1 MSAELEILDVYAR
14 EILDS
19 RGNPT
24 VEAEL
29 TIENTQSKETVC
41 GRADV
46 PSGASTGQFEAVE
59 LRDDEKA
66 YPGKGVRKAV
76 ANVNGKI
83 AKQLIGKNALM
94 QNRIDEMMIELDG
107 TKNKSSL
114 GANAILG
121 VSMACARACAK
132 ALNLPLYRYLGG
144 CGKGTV
150 PVPMMNI
157 LNGGAHS
164 RNCIDFQEFMIMPVG
179 AVGIRQGL
187 QWCAEVYQEL
197 KKLLDQDGHSTGVGD
212 EGGFAPDL
220 KDTFEVLDYLM
231 KAVRNAGFEPGKD
244 ISFAM
249 DAAASELFQ
258 EDAAMYY
265 FPGETKSLVRK
276 NAKTVEQNQTQET
289 ECNCESTTIITEQV
303 KDGCICQTDCNCLT
317 PDTDG
322 QMIMRSTDE
331 MIDYY
336 EKLVD
341 KYPIVSIE
349 DPLDEEDWDGWQKIT
364 KRLGKRIMLVGDDL
378 FVTNVARLQRGINNG
393 CANAILI
400 KPNQIGSLSET
411 MLAIRTAKEHGYR
424 TIMSHRSGETE
435 DTFIADLA
443 VGMHTGFIKTGA
455 PCRSE
460 RVAKYNRLLR
470 IEEEL
475 EGCKDIISIR

>member
-1 MSAELEILDVYAR
+1 MSARLEIIDVHAR
-14 EILDS
+14 EIMDS

-24 VEAEL
+24 VEAEV
-29 TIENTQSKETVC
+29 TVENAVTGETVC
-41 GRADV
+41 ARADV

-59 LRDDEKA
+59 LRDGGKA
-66 YPGKGVRKAV
+66 YHGKGVGKAV
-76 ANVNGKI
+76 SNVNGRI
-83 AKQLIGKNALM
+83 AQMLVGKDALY
-94 QNRIDEMMIELDG
+94 QNRIDEMMLELDG
-107 TKNKSSL
+107 TQNKSSL
-114 GANAILG
+114 GANAVLG
-121 VSMACARACAK
+121 VSMACARACAD
-132 ALNLPLYRYLGG
+132 ALEMPLYRYLGG
-144 CGKGTV
+144 CGKGTI
-150 PVPMMNI
+150 PMPMMNI

-164 RNCIDFQEFMIMPVG
+164 KNCIDFQEFMIMPVG
-179 AVGIRQGL
+179 AKGIRQGL

-197 KKLLDQDGHSTGVGD
+197 KTLLDKDGYSTGVGD

-220 KDTFEVLDYLM
+220 KDTFEVLDYLV
-231 KAVRNAGFEPGKD
+231 KAVKNAGFEPGRD
-244 ISFAM
+244 ISFSM

-265 FPGETKSLVRK
+265 FPGETRSLIRK
-276 NAKTVEQNQTQET
+276 NARTIEQNNTQESECICEGTMVVT
-289 ECNCESTTIITEQV
+289 EEV
-303 KDGCICQTDCNCLT
+303 KEGCISQTDCCCLT

-331 MIDYY
+331 MIAYY

-341 KYPIVSIE
+341 KYPIISIE
-349 DPLDEEDWDGWQKIT
+349 DPLDEEDWDGWKKIT
-364 KRLGKRIMLVGDDL
+364 ERLGHKVMLVGDDL
-378 FVTNVARLQRGINNG
+378 FVTNVARLMRGINND

-400 KPNQIGSLSET
+400 KPNQIGSLTET

-443 VGMHTGFIKTGA
+443 VGMHTGYIKTGA

-475 EGCKDIISIR
+475 EG

>member
-1 MSAELEILDVYAR
+1 MSAKLEITDVYAR

-24 VEAEL
+24 LEAEVAVKNNE
-29 TIENTQSKETVC
+29 TKETVRA
-41 GRADV
+41 RADV
-46 PSGASTGQFEAVE
+46 PSGASTGQFEATE
-59 LRDDEKA
+59 LRDGGSA
-66 YPGKGVRKAV
+66 YHGKGVKKAV

-83 AKQLIGKNALM
+83 ANLLIGKNGLH
-94 QNRIDEMMIELDG
+94 QNRVDEQMIDLDG
-107 TKNKSSL
+107 TQNKSSL
-114 GANAILG
+114 GANAVLG
-121 VSMACARACAK
+121 VSMACARACAD
-132 ALNLPLYRYLGG
+132 ALKLPLYRYLGG
-144 CGKGTV
+144 CGKGTI

-164 RNCIDFQEFMIMPVG
+164 KNCIDFQEFMIMPVG
-179 AVGIRQGL
+179 ANGIRQGL

-197 KKLLDQDGHSTGVGD
+197 KKLLDQDGHSTGIGD

-220 KDTFEVLDYLM
+220 KDTFEVFDYLM
-231 KAVRNAGFEPGKD
+231 KAVKNAGYEPGRD
-244 ISFAM
+244 IAFTM

-265 FPGETKSLVRK
+265 FPGETKSLIHK
-276 NAKTVEQNQTQET
+276 NAKIIEQNQTQET
-289 ECNCESTTIITEQV
+289 ECNCEGTTVVTEEV
-303 KDGCICQTDCNCLT
+303 KDGCICEPDCNCLM

-331 MIDYY
+331 MISYY
-336 EKLVD
+336 EKLVE
-341 KYPIVSIE
+341 KYPIISIE
-349 DPLDEEDWDGWQKIT
+349 DPLDEEDWDGWKKIT
-364 KRLGKRIMLVGDDL
+364 EQLGKKIMLVGDDL
-378 FVTNVARLQRGINNG
+378 FVTNVTRLMRGIENG

-400 KPNQIGSLSET
+400 KPNQIGSLTET

-443 VGMHTGFIKTGA
+443 VGMHTGYIKTGA

-470 IEEEL
+470 IEEEI
-475 EGCKDIISIR
+475 DTQ

>member
-1 MSAELEILDVYAR
+1 MAAILKIMDVYAR
-14 EILDS
+14 EIMDS

-24 VEAEL
+24 VEAEV
-29 TIENTQSKETVC
+29 TVENQETGALVC

-46 PSGASTGQFEAVE
+46 PSGASTGQFEAME
-59 LRDDEKA
+59 LRDCDKD
-66 YPGKGVRKAV
+66 YHGKGVKKAV
-76 ANVNGKI
+76 SNVNGKI
-83 AKQLIGKNALM
+83 AHLLEGKDALK
-94 QNRIDEMMIELDG
+94 QNRVDELMIELDG
-107 TKNKSSL
+107 TQNKSSL
-114 GANAILG
+114 GANAVLG
-121 VSMACARACAK
+121 VSMACARASAD
-132 ALNLPLYRYLGG
+132 ALGLPLYRYLGG
-144 CGKGTV
+144 CGKGTI

-157 LNGGAHS
+157 LNGGCHS
-164 RNCIDFQEFMIMPVG
+164 RNNIDFQEFMIMPVG
-179 AVGIRQGL
+179 AKGIRQGL

-197 KKLLDQDGHSTGVGD
+197 KQLLDKDGHSTGVGD

-220 KDTFEVLDYLM
+220 KDTFEVLDYLV

-265 FPGETKSLVRK
+265 FPGETKSLIRK
-276 NAKTVEQNQTQET
+276 NARTLEQNDTQET
-289 ECNCESTTIITEQV
+289 ECNCEGTTVVTEEV
-303 KDGCICQTDCNCLT
+303 KDGCICEPDCNCLT

-336 EKLVD
+336 EKLVE

-349 DPLDEEDWDGWQKIT
+349 DPLDEEDWEGWKKIT
-364 KRLGKRIMLVGDDL
+364 ERLGRRIMLVGDDL
-378 FVTNVARLQRGINNG
+378 FVTNVIRLTRGINNG

-411 MLAIRTAKEHGYR
+411 MLAIRTAKEHGYK

-475 EGCKDIISIR
+475 EGGRGN

>member
-1 MSAELEILDVYAR
+1 MPARLEIIDVYAR
-14 EILDS
+14 EIMDS

-24 VEAEL
+24 VEAEVTVEHSL
-29 TIENTQSKETVC
+29 TGETVC
-41 GRADV
+41 ARADV

-59 LRDDEKA
+59 LRDGDKA
-66 YPGKGVRKAV
+66 YHGKGVHRAV
-76 ANVNGKI
+76 SNVNGRI
-83 AKQLIGKNALM
+83 AHLLMGKDALM
-94 QNRIDEMMIELDG
+94 QNRIDELMTDADG
-107 TKNKSSL
+107 TDNKSSL

-121 VSMACARACAK
+121 VSMACARASAA
-132 ALNLPLYRYLGG
+132 ALDIPLYRYLGG
-144 CGKGTV
+144 CGRGTI

-164 RNCIDFQEFMIMPVG
+164 RNNIDFQEFMIMPVG
-179 AVGIRQGL
+179 AKGIREGL
-187 QWCAEVYQEL
+187 RWCAEVYQEL
-197 KKLLDQDGHSTGVGD
+197 KILLDQDGHSTGV
-212 EGGFAPDL
+212 GFAPDL

-231 KAVRNAGFEPGKD
+231 KAVRNAGFEPGRD

-265 FPGETKSLVRK
+265 FPGETKSLFRK
-276 NAKTVEQNQTQET
+276 NAKIIEQNNTQET
-289 ECNCESTTIITEQV
+289 ECNCEGTTVVTEEV
-303 KDGCICQTDCNCLT
+303 KDGCICETDCSCLT
-317 PDTDG
+317 PDTNG

-349 DPLDEEDWDGWQKIT
+349 DPLDEEDWDGWKKIT

-378 FVTNVARLQRGINNG
+378 FVTNVTRLLRGINNE

-400 KPNQIGSLSET
+400 KPNQIGSLTET
-411 MLAIRTAKEHGYR
+411 ILAIRTAKEHGYR

-435 DTFIADLA
+435 DTFIADLS
-443 VGMHTGFIKTGA
+443 VGMHTGYIKTGA

-460 RVAKYNRLLR
+460 RVAKYNQLLR

-475 EGCKDIISIR
+475 EKSRDI

>member
-1 MSAELEILDVYAR
+1 MSARLEIIDVYAR

-24 VEAEL
+24 VEAEVTVEHSL
-29 TIENTQSKETVC
+29 TGETVC
-41 GRADV
+41 ARADV
-46 PSGASTGQFEAVE
+46 PSGASTGQFEAME
-59 LRDDEKA
+59 LRDGEKA
-66 YPGKGVRKAV
+66 YHGKSVHRAV
-76 ANVNGKI
+76 SNVNGRI
-83 AKQLIGKNALM
+83 AHLLVGKDALM
-94 QNRIDEMMIELDG
+94 QNRIDELMTDADG
-107 TKNKSSL
+107 TGNKSSL

-121 VSMACARACAK
+121 VSMACARACAD
-132 ALNLPLYRYLGG
+132 ALKIPLYRYLGG
-144 CGKGTV
+144 CGRGTI

-164 RNCIDFQEFMIMPVG
+164 RNNIDFQEFMIMPVG
-179 AVGIRQGL
+179 AKGIREGL

-197 KKLLDQDGHSTGVGD
+197 KKLLDNDGHSTGVGD

-231 KAVRNAGFEPGKD
+231 KAVKNAGFEPGRD

-265 FPGETKSLVRK
+265 FPGETKSLIRK
-276 NAKTVEQNQTQET
+276 NAKTIEQNNMEET
-289 ECNCESTTIITEQV
+289 ECCCESTTVVTQQV
-303 KDGCICQTDCNCLT
+303 KDGCICEPECSCLT

-341 KYPIVSIE
+341 KYPIISIE
-349 DPLDEEDWDGWQKIT
+349 DPLDEEDWDGWKKIT

-378 FVTNVARLQRGINNG
+378 FVTNVTRLLRGINND

-400 KPNQIGSLSET
+400 KPNQIGSLTET
-411 MLAIRTAKEHGYR
+411 MLAIRTAKEHGYH

-443 VGMHTGFIKTGA
+443 VGMHTGYIKTGA

-460 RVAKYNRLLR
+460 RVAKYNQLLR

-475 EGCKDIISIR
+475 EKSRDI

>member
-1 MSAELEILDVYAR
+1 MSARLEIIDVYAR
-14 EILDS
+14 EIMDS

-24 VEAEL
+24 VEAEV
-29 TIENTQSKETVC
+29 TVADSVTGEITC
-41 GRADV
+41 ARADV
-46 PSGASTGQFEAVE
+46 PSGASTGQFEAME
-59 LRDDEKA
+59 LRDGGKE
-66 YPGKGVRKAV
+66 YHGKGVRKAV
-76 ANVNGKI
+76 SNVNGRI
-83 AKQLIGKNALM
+83 AQLLCGKDALH
-94 QNRIDEMMIELDG
+94 QSRIDGQMIDLDG
-107 TKNKSSL
+107 TGNKSSL
-114 GANAILG
+114 GANAVLG
-121 VSMACARACAK
+121 VSMACARASAD
-132 ALNLPLYRYLGG
+132 ALKLPLYRYLGG
-144 CGKGTV
+144 CGKGTI

-164 RNCIDFQEFMIMPVG
+164 KNCIDFQEFMIMPVG
-179 AVGIRQGL
+179 AKGIRQGL

-220 KDTFEVLDYLM
+220 KNTFEVLDYLM
-231 KAVRNAGFEPGKD
+231 KAVTNAGFTPGTD

-265 FPGETKSLVRK
+265 FPGETKSLIRK
-276 NAKTVEQNQTQET
+276 NAQVLEQNQTQES
-289 ECNCESTTIITEQV
+289 ECNCEGTMVVTEEV
-303 KDGCICQTDCNCLT
+303 KDGCICEPDCNCLT

-349 DPLDEEDWDGWQKIT
+349 DPLDEEDWDGWKKIT
-364 KRLGKRIMLVGDDL
+364 ERLGDKIMLVGDDL
-378 FVTNVARLQRGINNG
+378 FVTNVTRLMRGINND

-400 KPNQIGSLSET
+400 KPNQIGSLTET

-443 VGMHTGFIKTGA
+443 VGMHTGYIKTGA

-470 IEEEL
+470 IEEEI
-475 EGCKDIISIR
+475 EGIKGF

>member
-1 MSAELEILDVYAR
+1 MSVRLEIIDVYGR
-14 EILDS
+14 EIMDS

-24 VEAEL
+24 VEAEVMV
-29 TIENTQSKETVC
+29 ENSETGEAVC
-41 GRADV
+41 ARADV

-59 LRDDEKA
+59 LRDGGEE
-66 YPGKGVRKAV
+66 YHGKGVKKAV
-76 ANVNGKI
+76 SNVNGKI
-83 AKQLIGKNALM
+83 AQLLIGKDALQ
-94 QNRIDEMMIELDG
+94 QNRVDERMIELDG
-107 TKNKSSL
+107 TQNKSSL
-114 GANAILG
+114 GANAVLG
-121 VSMACARACAK
+121 VSMACARACAD
-132 ALNLPLYRYLGG
+132 ALGLPLYRYLGG
-144 CGKGTV
+144 CGRGTM

-164 RNCIDFQEFMIMPVG
+164 RNNIDFQEFMIMPIG
-179 AVGIRQGL
+179 AKGFRQGL
-187 QWCAEVYQEL
+187 QWCAQVYQEL
-197 KKLLDQDGHSTGVGD
+197 KMLLDSDGHSTGVGD

-220 KDTFEVLDYLM
+220 KDTFEVLDYLVR
-231 KAVRNAGFEPGKD
+231 AVEKAGFAPGKD
-244 ISFAM
+244 IAFAM

-265 FPGETKSLVRK
+265 FPGETKSLIRK
-276 NAKTVEQNQTQET
+276 NARIIEQNHTQET
-289 ECNCESTTIITEQV
+289 ECCCEGVTVVTEEV
-303 KDGCICQTDCNCLT
+303 KDGCICDTDCSCLT

-349 DPLDEEDWDGWQKIT
+349 DPLDEEDWDGWKKIT
-364 KRLGKRIMLVGDDL
+364 ERLGKRIMLVGDDL
-378 FVTNVARLQRGINNG
+378 FVTNVTRLMRGINEG
-393 CANAILI
+393 CANTILI

-443 VGMHTGFIKTGA
+443 VGMHTGYIKTGA

-475 EGCKDIISIR
+475 EGCREN

>member
-1 MSAELEILDVYAR
+1 MSAGLEIIDVYAR
-14 EILDS
+14 EIMDS

-24 VEAEL
+24 VEAEV
-29 TIENTQSKETVC
+29 TIENAENGETIC
-41 GRADV
+41 ARADV

-59 LRDDEKA
+59 LRDNDKA
-66 YPGKGVRKAV
+66 YHGKGVRRAV

-83 AKQLIGKNALM
+83 ARQLIGKNAMM

-121 VSMACARACAK
+121 VSMACARACAD
-132 ALNLPLYRYLGG
+132 ALKLPLYRYLGG
-144 CGKGTV
+144 CGKGTI

-179 AVGIRQGL
+179 ATGIRQGL

-197 KKLLDQDGHSTGVGD
+197 KKLLDTDGHSTGVGD

-220 KDTFEVLDYLM
+220 KDTFEALDYLM
-231 KAVRNAGFEPGKD
+231 KAVQNAGFEPGKD
-244 ISFAM
+244 IAFAM

-265 FPGETKSLVRK
+265 FPGETKSLKQK
-276 NAKTVEQNQTQET
+276 NAKIFEQNQTQET
-289 ECNCESTTIITEQV
+289 ECNCEGTTVVTEQV
-303 KDGCICQTDCNCLT
+303 KDGCICETDCSCLT

-331 MIDYY
+331 MIHYY

-349 DPLDEEDWDGWQKIT
+349 DPLDEEDWDGWKKIT
-364 KRLGKRIMLVGDDL
+364 QQLGKRIMLVGDDL
-378 FVTNVARLQRGINNG
+378 FVTNVTRLQRGIHND

-443 VGMHTGFIKTGA
+443 VGMHTGYIKTGA

-475 EGCKDIISIR
+475 EGYRDIIAIR

>member
-1 MSAELEILDVYAR
+1 MSARLEIIDVYAR

-24 VEAEL
+24 VEAEVSV
-29 TIENTQSKETVC
+29 ENEATGEVFRA
-41 GRADV
+41 RADV
-46 PSGASTGQFEAVE
+46 PSGASTGQFEAME
-59 LRDDEKA
+59 LRDGEKA
-66 YPGKGVRKAV
+66 YHGKGVQRAV
-76 ANVNGKI
+76 SNVNGRI
-83 AKQLIGKNALM
+83 AQLLTGKDALM
-94 QNRIDEMMIELDG
+94 QNRIDELMTELDG
-107 TKNKSSL
+107 TQNKSSL

-121 VSMACARACAK
+121 VSMANARVCAD
-132 ALNLPLYRYLGG
+132 ALHLPLYRYLGG
-144 CGKGTV
+144 CGKGTI

-164 RNCIDFQEFMIMPVG
+164 KNCIDFQEFMILPVG
-179 AVGIRQGL
+179 AKGIRQGL
-187 QWCAEVYQEL
+187 QWCAQIYQEL
-197 KKLLDQDGHSTGVGD
+197 KSLLDKDGHSTGVGD

-231 KAVRNAGFEPGKD
+231 KAVKSAGFEPGQD
-244 ISFAM
+244 IAFAM

-265 FPGETKSLVRK
+265 FPGETKSLIRK
-276 NAKTVEQNQTQET
+276 NAKILEQSNTQET
-289 ECNCESTTIITEQV
+289 ECNCEGTTVVTEQV
-303 KDGCICQTDCNCLT
+303 KDGCICETDCNCLT

-336 EKLVD
+336 ERLAD

-349 DPLDEEDWDGWQKIT
+349 DPLDEEDWDGWKKIT
-364 KRLGKRIMLVGDDL
+364 ERLGKRMMLVGDDL
-378 FVTNVARLQRGINNG
+378 FVTNVARLMRGIHNG

-400 KPNQIGSLSET
+400 KPNQIGSLTET

-443 VGMHTGFIKTGA
+443 VGMHTGYIKTGA

-470 IEEEL
+470 IEEEI
-475 EGCKDIISIR
+475 EGQRE

>member
-1 MSAELEILDVYAR
+1 MSKMQLAITDVHAR
-14 EILDS
+14 EVLDS

-24 VEAEL
+24 VEAVV
-29 TIENTQSKETVC
+29 TVNDC
-41 GRADV
+41 FEGRASV
-46 PSGASTGQFEAVE
+46 PSGASTGKFEAVE
-59 LRDDEKA
+59 LRDGEMR
-66 YPGKGVRKAV
+66 YMGLGVQKAV
-76 ANVNGKI
+76 NNVNTKI
-83 AKQLIGKNALM
+83 RDALLGVEVCG
-94 QNRIDEMMIELDG
+94 QKRIDHILVETDG
-107 TKNKSSL
+107 TDNKGNL
-114 GANAILG
+114 GANAMLA
-121 VSMACARACAK
+121 VSMAAARAAAE

-144 CGKGTV
+144 V
-150 PVPMMNI
+150 RPDRLPVPMMNI

-289 ECNCESTTIITEQV
+289 ECNCESTTVITEQV

-378 FVTNVARLQRGINNG
+378 FVTNVARLQRGINND

-475 EGCKDIISIR
+475 EGYKDIISIR

>member
-1 MSAELEILDVYAR
+1 MSARLEIIDVHAR
-14 EILDS
+14 EIMDS

-24 VEAEL
+24 VEAEV
-29 TIENTQSKETVC
+29 TVENAVTGETVC
-41 GRADV
+41 ARADV

-59 LRDDEKA
+59 LRDGGKA
-66 YPGKGVRKAV
+66 YHGKGVGKAV
-76 ANVNGKI
+76 SNVNGRI
-83 AKQLIGKNALM
+83 AQMLIGKDALY
-94 QNRIDEMMIELDG
+94 QNRIDEMMLELDG
-107 TKNKSSL
+107 TQNKSSL
-114 GANAILG
+114 GANAVLG
-121 VSMACARACAK
+121 VSMACARACAD
-132 ALNLPLYRYLGG
+132 ALEIPLYRYLGG
-144 CGKGTV
+144 CGKGTI
-150 PVPMMNI
+150 PMPMMNI

-164 RNCIDFQEFMIMPVG
+164 KNCIDFQEFMIMPVG
-179 AVGIRQGL
+179 AKGIRQGL

-197 KKLLDQDGHSTGVGD
+197 KTLLDKDGHSTGVGD

-220 KDTFEVLDYLM
+220 KDTFEVLDYLV
-231 KAVRNAGFEPGKD
+231 KAVKNAGFEPGRD
-244 ISFAM
+244 ISFSM

-265 FPGETKSLVRK
+265 FPGETRSLIRK
-276 NAKTVEQNQTQET
+276 NARTIEQNNTQESECICEGTMVVT
-289 ECNCESTTIITEQV
+289 EEV
-303 KDGCICQTDCNCLT
+303 KEGCISQTDCCCLT

-331 MIDYY
+331 MIAYY

-341 KYPIVSIE
+341 KYPIISIE
-349 DPLDEEDWDGWQKIT
+349 DPLDEEDWDGWKKIT
-364 KRLGKRIMLVGDDL
+364 ERLGHKVMLVGDDL
-378 FVTNVARLQRGINNG
+378 FVTNVARLMRGINND

-400 KPNQIGSLSET
+400 KPNQIGSLTET

-443 VGMHTGFIKTGA
+443 VGMHTGYIKTGA

-475 EGCKDIISIR
+475 EG